1 MLRLLLLTAPGYSWS
16 CVIGVSLG
24 VMTGGDPLAITAMP
38 TAGVMTVMHTGRVQI
53 EQVVQAAVHV
63 CGMLQDIYTDI
74 GSSVGTI
81 DD

>member
-24 VMTGGDPLAITAMP
+24 VMTGGDPLAITAM
-38 TAGVMTVMHTGRVQI
+38 HTGSVQI

-63 CGMLQDIYTDI
+63 GGMLQDIYTDI
-74 GSSVGTI
+74 DSSVGTT
-81 DD
+81 DN